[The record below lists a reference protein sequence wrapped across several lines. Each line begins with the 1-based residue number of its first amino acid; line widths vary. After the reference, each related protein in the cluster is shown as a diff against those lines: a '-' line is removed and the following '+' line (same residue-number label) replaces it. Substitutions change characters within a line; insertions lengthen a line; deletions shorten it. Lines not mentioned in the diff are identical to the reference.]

1 MCPYK
6 RSGTG
11 KADKEACRLVPKGV
25 LAATDKLIVEVES
38 SKEAERFS
46 DLSDLAHFGGKE

>member
-1 MCPYK
+1 MCSYK
-6 RSGTG
+6 RSGAG

-38 SKEAERFS
+38 SKKAERFS
-46 DLSDLAHFGGKE
+46 DLSDLAHFGRKE